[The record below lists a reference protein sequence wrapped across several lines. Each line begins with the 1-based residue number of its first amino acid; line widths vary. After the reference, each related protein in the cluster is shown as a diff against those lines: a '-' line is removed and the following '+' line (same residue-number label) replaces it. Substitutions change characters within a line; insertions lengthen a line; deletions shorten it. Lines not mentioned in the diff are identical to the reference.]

1 MSGLLRSRPGLAG
14 FTLLEVMVAVTILGL
29 SLAAIFSSQAGA
41 VKVANRARRTS
52 VATVM
57 ARCKL
62 GEIEEKVLREG
73 LPAVSASGGGS
84 CCEDATV
91 EGFEC
96 DWSIDRVV
104 LPDAPESE
112 DSEAAPG
119 NGTDG
124 AASAAAG
131 VTVDSLLAGGGPSGA
146 SMANMAMQY
155 TYPVLKPTIE
165 EQVRRAT
172 VTVKWTEGRREH
184 SFSVVQYLVADAPTV
199 PGQQP

>member
-1 MSGLLRSRPGLAG
+1 MKAPLPSRRALGG

-29 SLAAIFSSQAGA
+29 SLTAIFSSEAGA

-52 VATVM
+52 VATVL

-96 DWSIDRVV
+96 EWSIDRVV
-104 LPDAPESE
+104 LPDAPEVE
-112 DSEAAPG
+112 DDDA
-119 NGTDG
+119 T
-124 AASAAAG
+124 AAG
-131 VTVDSLLAGGGPSGA
+131 GPGGATADAGGVSVQSLLAGGGPSGS
-146 SMANMAMQY
+146 SMANLAMQY

-172 VTVKWTEGRREH
+172 VTVKWREGRREQ
-184 SFSVVQYLVADAPTV
+184 SFSVVQYLVADAPTI
-199 PGQQP
+199 PGSQP